1 MFFRLMRLYGL
12 MMLSLA
18 FAAISCQKESSAP
31 APDVPRQV
39 KTPRLLKAYLSVE
52 TKAAITDNFGSVSWN
67 PSDSISVFDSDSGSG
82 GNRFV
87 TEKGGTTAVFA
98 GQASEPAGGY
108 YYGVYPYSSST
119 SFASNVVSA
128 SLPAVQQAVSG
139 SFDPAAFLMVGRSAS
154 TDQMGFYDAL
164 GGIRFTVSES
174 GYDKVI
180 FRGNANEAVAGSV
193 SISFG
198 EDGIPLC
205 QAASSETATQIS
217 LEGEFNA
224 GDFYYLSI
232 IPQSFKK
239 GFTLTFYKG
248 GTEVSCS
255 VCESFV
261 RVQRYYFATVRN
273 ADIPSSISNILDGE
287 PLDAKGTANC
297 YIVREAGSYKLP
309 LVRGNSRTSVG
320 AVDHAGVVWET
331 DNSANAVAKG
341 TLINSSVRVK
351 NGCLYFKTAEQFK
364 PGNALVA
371 AYDSNDRIL
380 WSWHIWMCDFDAD
393 QTAQRY
399 QGASVDM
406 MDRNVGALSSSYEG
420 VSSYGLFYQWGRK
433 DPFMGAASTDG
444 TPMAS
449 TCVFDQISSNSDCT
463 VDFAIANPTTFITCD
478 ISTGNDWLY
487 AGRQNNLWTDDK
499 TVYDPCPAGWR
510 VPKGGEDGVWNQVKE
525 GAYSVDTFYHGVRFL
540 LSSGGYAWYPCTG
553 YLRLNN
559 ATIGLVGSFAD
570 YWTTTTA
577 SQTTTTF
584 EFKVGSTESDSYVGR
599 SFSNKSRGEG
609 HAVRCQRQ

>member
-1 MFFRLMRLYGL
+1 
-12 MMLSLA
+12 MLSLA
-18 FAAISCQKESSAP
+18 FATISCQKDTSPSDIQAP
-31 APDVPRQV
+31 V
-39 KTPRLLKAYLSVE
+39 KTPRLLKAVLSPE
-52 TKAAITDNFGSVSWN
+52 TKACITDNFGSVSWN
-67 PSDSISVFDSDSGSG
+67 PSDSISVFDSDSGPG
-82 GNRFV
+82 GNKFV
-87 TEKGGTTAVFA
+87 TQDGGATAVFA
-98 GQASEPAGGY
+98 GQASDPVGGY
-108 YYGVYPYSSST
+108 YYGVYPYSNST
-119 SFASNVVSA
+119 SFASNAVSA
-128 SLPAVQQAVSG
+128 SVPAVQNTVSG

-180 FRGNANEAVAGSV
+180 FRGNGNEPVAGSV

-198 EDGIPLC
+198 EDGFPLC
-205 QAASSETATQIS
+205 QAAASETSEQIS
-217 LEGEFNA
+217 LEGDFNP
-224 GDFYYLSI
+224 GEFYYISM

-248 GTEVSCS
+248 DAEVSRS

-273 ADIPSSISNILDGE
+273 ADIPSSLSNILDGE
-287 PLDAKGTANC
+287 PLDADGTASC

-309 LVRGNSRTSVG
+309 LVKGNSQTSVG
-320 AVDHAGVVWET
+320 AVDHAGVLWET
-331 DNSANAVAKG
+331 DNTATAVKSGALVNSA
-341 TLINSSVRVK
+341 VRVK
-351 NGCLYFKTAEQFK
+351 NGYLYFKTAEQFK
-364 PGNALVA
+364 PGNALIAV
-371 AYDSNDRIL
+371 YDSNDNIL
-380 WSWHIWMCDFDAD
+380 WSWHIWLCDFDPD

-406 MDRNVGALSSSYEG
+406 MDRNLGALSSSFEG
-420 VSSYGLFYQWGRK
+420 VASYGLFYQWGRK

-449 TCVFDQISSNSDCT
+449 TCVFDHIGSNSDCT
-463 VDFAIANPTTFITCD
+463 VDFAAANPTTFITCD
-478 ISTGNDWLY
+478 MGTGNDWLY
-487 AGRQNNLWTDDK
+487 AGRQNDLWSDDK
-499 TVYDPCPAGWR
+499 TIYDPCPAGWR
-510 VPKGGEDGVWNQVKE
+510 VPKGGADGVWSQVNE
-525 GAYSVDTFYHGVRFL
+525 GAYSVDTFYHGVRFAVT
-540 LSSGGYAWYPCTG
+540 SGGYAWYPCTG
-553 YLRLNN
+553 YMRLNN

-584 EFKVGSTESDSYVGR
+584 EFKVGSTESDSYVGK

-609 HAVRCQRQ
+609 HAVRCQKL

>member
-1 MFFRLMRLYGL
+1 MRLYGL

-18 FAAISCQKESSAP
+18 FAAISCQKEPSAP
-31 APDVPRQV
+31 APDVPGQE
-39 KTPRLLKAYLSVE
+39 KTSRLLKAYLSVE

-67 PSDSISVFDSDSGSG
+67 PSDSISIFDSDSGSG
-82 GNRFV
+82 GNKFV

-205 QAASSETATQIS
+205 HAASSETSTQIS

-224 GDFYYLSI
+224 GKFYYLSI

-248 GTEVSCS
+248 GTEVSRS

-261 RVQRYYFATVRN
+261 RVQRYYFATVRD

-351 NGCLYFKTAEQFK
+351 NGCLYFKTAEQFR

-420 VSSYGLFYQWGRK
+420 VASYGLFYQWGRK
-433 DPFMGAASTDG
+433 DPFMGAASIDG

-449 TCVFDQISSNSDCT
+449 TCQFEQLASNADCT
-463 VDFAIANPTTFITCD
+463 VDFAVANPTTFITCD
-478 ISTGNDWLY
+478 LSTGNDWLY
-487 AGRQNNLWTDDK
+487 AGRQNELWTDVK
-499 TVYDPCPAGWR
+499 TIYDPCPAGWR
-510 VPKGGEDGVWNQVKE
+510 VPKGGPDGVWNQVSE
-525 GAYSVDTFYHGVRFL
+525 GSYSADTSNHGVRFT
-540 LSSGGYAWYPCTG
+540 LSSGGVAWYPCTG
-553 YLRLNN
+553 YLKRGN
-559 ATIGLVGSFAD
+559 ATIALAGLFAD

-584 EFKVGSTESDSYVGR
+584 EIHVKNTAAESEINLYCN
-599 SFSNKSRGEG
+599 NKSRGDG

>member
-1 MFFRLMRLYGL
+1 

-18 FAAISCQKESSAP
+18 FAAISCQKEYSVP
-31 APDVPRQV
+31 APDVPGQE

-67 PSDSISVFDSDSGSG
+67 PSDCISVFDSDSGSG
-82 GNRFV
+82 GNKFV
-87 TEKGGTTAVFA
+87 TQDGGATAVFA
-98 GQASEPAGGY
+98 GQASDPDGGY
-108 YYGVYPYSSST
+108 YYGVYPYSNST
-119 SFASNVVSA
+119 SLASTVISA
-128 SLPAVQQAVSG
+128 SLPAVQNAVSG

-154 TDQMGFYDAL
+154 TDKMGFYDAL

-180 FRGNANEAVAGSV
+180 FSGNGNEPVAGAV
-193 SISFG
+193 VISFG

-205 QAASSETATQIS
+205 RAASSETSMQIS
-217 LEGEFNA
+217 LEGDFNA
-224 GDFYYLSI
+224 GDFYYISM

-248 GTEVSCS
+248 GAKVSSS

-273 ADIPSSISNILDGE
+273 ADDPSSLLNILDGE
-287 PLDAKGTANC
+287 PLDAAGTANC

-309 LVRGNSRTSVG
+309 LVKGNSRTSVG
-320 AVDHAGVVWET
+320 AVDHAGVLWET
-331 DNSANAVAKG
+331 DNSTNAVRSGA
-341 TLINSSVRVK
+341 LLNSSVRVK
-351 NGCLYFKTAEQFK
+351 NGYLYFKTSEQFR
-364 PGNALVA
+364 PGNALIA
-371 AYDSNDRIL
+371 AYDSNDKIL
-380 WSWHIWMCDFDAD
+380 WSWHIWMCDFYPDK
-393 QTAQRY
+393 TAQRY
-399 QGASVDM
+399 QGTSVDM
-406 MDRNVGALSSSYEG
+406 MDRNIGALSSSYEG
-420 VSSYGLFYQWGRK
+420 TASYGLFYQWGRK

-449 TCVFDQISSNSDCT
+449 TGVFNHLGSNSDCT
-463 VDFAIANPTTFITCD
+463 VDFAVANPTTFITCD

-499 TVYDPCPAGWR
+499 TIYDPCPAGWR
-510 VPKGGEDGVWNQVKE
+510 VPKGGEDGVWSQVDE
-525 GAYSVDTFYHGVRFL
+525 GSYSVDTFYHGVRFTVT
-540 LSSGGYAWYPCTG
+540 SGGYAWYPCTG
-553 YLRLNN
+553 YMRLNN

-584 EFKVGSTESDSYVGR
+584 EFKVGSTESDSYVGK